1 LIFFFI
7 SNFIKRACNPS
18 THREYKRKHSTKSR
32 TRKESTKVYQ
42 VRDIEKGGCKDPF
55 KERFKK
61 TRICESMPRHE
72 AKMHFLLSSR
82 WLPSSSMEVAPQNIA
97 ERKLAKNCHI
107 TA

>member
-1 LIFFFI
+1 VSLWGKGGQIGGRRGVEGG
-7 SNFIKRACNPS
+7 NDGRQGELGRWLPAEGERKR
-18 THREYKRKHSTKSR
+18 
-32 TRKESTKVYQ
+32 RKE
-42 VRDIEKGGCKDPF
+42 GKDPF

-97 ERKLAKNCHI
+97 ERKLAKNRHI
-107 TA
+107 TASYKT